1 MAFSILDHLAKLEP
15 SDHPGKY
22 ICPAC
27 GGNDLSVNEKNGA
40 YNCFNDDSAKHRAEI
55 RNILAPLDRWERPLR
70 EAGSYVFA
78 YQNRDKE
85 QVINVIRDD
94 SSGKKNIRQDYPTV
108 PKDSGKRKA
117 AIDQLRKNI
126 LPYRYYDAIEASETT
141 GLPIFI
147 VEGELTSDRL
157 WEIGLPS
164 VTFLGG
170 SGQYRANGD
179 YSQLFRG
186 KKVVLCPDRDEPGI
200 ALMKEVASDNPGAQW
215 LYAEPNNFEWES
227 LPQKGG
233 YDLADW
239 LDDGADYEII
249 LASIVSK
256 DRHEGKDGLPSFEEI
271 ISTFERMV
279 GLYGNDARIAFEA
292 RQWMESHGIKLSPQE
307 TEKLLV
313 EARGRVHGREE
324 MEILD
329 AKAIAQSEDSRKWT
343 IAGILPESS
352 VMLLAAAPGSGKST
366 ILYNWALHVATG
378 KDWSNRR
385 CKQGKVLVIQCDE
398 PVVDAAEK
406 LQIIGYDDDALASGT
421 IDFIDR
427 WRFSNIPQLLSY
439 VQRNHPQL
447 IMIDSLTSCLA
458 GMDVDLIRSD
468 AGNCIYELRDI
479 ANQYGCSIVILHHL
493 NKSGGIRDSSS
504 FEANVSEV
512 VKLYRTDNNP
522 DSTQFMFEWTKS
534 RSGLAGKHFMQRDPS
549 TYGWYYKGPA
559 VGGNEALDN
568 LVNMINSRKH
578 ERFDRNAAAAASG
591 SWDRAIVGRLLE
603 VARRQGLIDTSF
615 IVGPNGERT
624 RMYQSWAYQEP
635 EFDFTPIPVRAED
648 FVPCQTNESLPS
660 QEDDDDWF

>member
-15 SDHPGKY
+15 SDHHGKY

-27 GGNDLSVNEKNGA
+27 GGNDLSVNEGNGA

-70 EAGSYVFA
+70 EASSYVFA

-85 QVINVIRDD
+85 KVINVIRDD
-94 SSGKKNIRQDYPTV
+94 SSGKKTIRQDYPTV
-108 PKDSGKRKA
+108 PKESGKRKA

-126 LPYRYYDAIEASETT
+126 LPYRYYEAIEASEAA

-147 VEGELTSDRL
+147 VEGELTCDSL

-164 VTFLGG
+164 ITFLGG

-186 KKVVLCPDRDEPGI
+186 KKVILCPDRDEPGV

-215 LYAEPNNFEWES
+215 LYAEPSNFEWES

-239 LDDGADYEII
+239 LDDGADQETI

-256 DRHEGKDGLPSFEEI
+256 DRHEGKDGIPSFEEI
-271 ISTFERMV
+271 ISTLERMV

-292 RQWMESHGIKLSPQE
+292 RQWMESHGIKLNAQE

-329 AKAIAQSEDSRKWT
+329 AKSIAQSEDSRKWT

-406 LQIIGYDDDALASGT
+406 LQIIGYDDDTLDNGM

-439 VQRNHPQL
+439 VQRHHPQL

-522 DSTQFMFEWTKS
+522 DSTQFVFEWTKS

-549 TYGWYYKGPA
+549 TYGWYYKGP
-559 VGGNEALDN
+559 VIGGNEALDN

-578 ERFDRNAAAAASG
+578 ERFDRSGAAKASG
-591 SWDRAIVGRLLE
+591 AWDTTNVGRLLE
-603 VARRQGLIDTSF
+603 VARRQGLVATSF
-615 IVGPNGERT
+615 NVGPNGERT

-635 EFDFTPIPVRAED
+635 DLDFTPPPDAPMMAV
-648 FVPCQTNESLPS
+648 NESLPK
-660 QEDDDDWF
+660 QEDNDDWF

>member
-1 MAFSILDHLAKLEP
+1 MAFSILDHIAKLEP
-15 SDHPGKY
+15 SEHHGKY

-27 GGNDLSVNEKNGA
+27 GGNDLSINEKNGA

-55 RNILAPLDRWERPLR
+55 RNILAPLERWERPMR
-70 EAGSYVFA
+70 EAASYTFV

-85 QVINVIRDD
+85 EAVHVIRDD
-94 SSGKKNIRQDYPTV
+94 FSGKKSIRQDYPSI
-108 PKDSGKRKA
+108 PRDSGKRKA
-117 AIDQLRKNI
+117 AIDQLRKTVV
-126 LPYRYYDAIEASETT
+126 PYRYFEALEASEAV

-147 VEGELTSDRL
+147 VEGELTCDKL

-164 VTFLGG
+164 STFLGG

-186 KKVVLCPDRDEPGI
+186 KKVVLCPDRDEPGV
-200 ALMKEVASDNPGAQW
+200 ALMKEVGADNPGAQW
-215 LYAEPNNFEWES
+215 LYADPKSFEWDN

-239 LDDGADYEII
+239 LDEGADQQTI

-271 ISTFERMV
+271 ISTLERMV

-292 RQWMESHGIKLSPQE
+292 RQWMESHGIKLNAQE

-324 MEILD
+324 LEILD
-329 AKAIAQSEDSRKWT
+329 AKSIAQSEDSRKWT
-343 IAGILPESS
+343 IAGIVPESS
-352 VMLLAAAPGSGKST
+352 VMLLAASPGTGKST
-366 ILYNWALHVATG
+366 IVYNWALHVATG
-378 KDWSNRR
+378 TDWSNRR
-385 CKQGKVLVIQCDE
+385 CKKGKVLIIQCDE

-406 LQIIGYDDDALASGT
+406 LQIIGYDDDALSNGM

-439 VQRNHPQL
+439 VQRHHPQL

-522 DSTQFMFEWTKS
+522 DSTQFMMEWTKS
-534 RSGLAGKHFMQRDPS
+534 RSGLAGKHFMQRDPA
-549 TYGWYYKGPA
+549 TYGWFYKGPA
-559 VGGNEALDN
+559 AGGNEALDN

-578 ERFDRNAAAAASG
+578 ERFDRRSAAAAAG
-591 SWDRAIVGRLLE
+591 SWDSVSVGRLLE
-603 VARRQGLIDTSF
+603 VARRQGLVATSF

-624 RMYQSWAYQEP
+624 RMYQSWNYEEPDLDFEPAPITETASLIENPAPVQE
-635 EFDFTPIPVRAED
+635 
-648 FVPCQTNESLPS
+648 
-660 QEDDDDWF
+660 QEVDWF